1 MYLCEYGVV
10 ELRPWR
16 RQGGLVRGAGVA
28 AEGAAV
34 PLHDPGGHR
43 ALSVQVGRQSV
54 PVLQADLEDLNFFDF
69 GDQQQVVQGLD
80 IADSF
85 NKINKIEAG
94 LLFLILY
101 QFQINYPCTDTA
113 MHWKI
118 AKK

>member
-34 PLHDPGGHR
+34 PLHDPGCHG

-85 NKINKIEAG
+85 SKDKQNSGRFAISDSIPISN
-94 LLFLILY
+94 
-101 QFQINYPCTDTA
+101 QISSY
-113 MHWKI
+113 I
-118 AKK
+118 